1 MSALNSGVNDRRGRA
16 FFRSTVSMMG
26 ILSGAS
32 PLMVDVRQTGSS
44 PHVSPQTIS
53 RWAKEGRI
61 GYVVTLGGHRRFR
74 GSEIRR
80 LADGSDPSPPT

>member
-1 MSALNSGVNDRRGRA
+1 M
-16 FFRSTVSMMG
+16 
-26 ILSGAS
+26 AS
-32 PLMVDVRQTGSS
+32 EDEEFLRPAEAARLL
-44 PHVSPQTIS
+44 HVSPQTIS

-80 LADGSDPSPPT
+80 IAEVSVPPSSA

>member
-1 MSALNSGVNDRRGRA
+1 M
-16 FFRSTVSMMG
+16 
-26 ILSGAS
+26 AS
-32 PLMVDVRQTGSS
+32 EEEAEKEEFLRPAEAAKLL
-44 PHVSPQTIS
+44 HVSPQTIS

-80 LADGSDPSPPT
+80 LAEVSSAPPSA